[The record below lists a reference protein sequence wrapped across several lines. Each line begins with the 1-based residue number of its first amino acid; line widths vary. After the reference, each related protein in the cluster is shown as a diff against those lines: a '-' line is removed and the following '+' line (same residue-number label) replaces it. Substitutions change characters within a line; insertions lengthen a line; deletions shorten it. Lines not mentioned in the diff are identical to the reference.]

1 MYIYLMKSNL
11 YKGSLE
17 TIIIDLLSKHKEMYG
32 YQITKLVK
40 ELSNGSIELK
50 EGSLYPLLHKM
61 ESKELINSFI
71 VNIGNRDRKY
81 YKLSEKGKVEKP
93 RILKEMDAY
102 LNLMRTLLNP
112 KTI

>member
-1 MYIYLMKSNL
+1 MFAFMNSNL

-17 TIIIDLLSKHKEMYG
+17 TIVIDLLSKHKEMYG

-40 ELSNGSIELK
+40 ELSHGSIEIK

-61 ESKELINSFI
+61 ESKGLIESYI
-71 VNIGNRDRKY
+71 LNIGNRDRKY
-81 YKLSEKGKVEKP
+81 YKLSEKGHTEKS
-93 RILKEMDAY
+93 RILAEMETY
-102 LNLMRTLLNP
+102 LTVMKSLLNP